1 MKRIKRKNVFL
12 VSVIVVSILLLNG
25 CCCYVCPSIS
35 SEISTKD
42 KTKCE
47 VLGALREVTSE
58 TDHRFVKDKL
68 YKLPNIEDAVRI
80 FDDFEICQVDVFSAF
95 HALPGCK
102 DIPFGYIEYPDGMKT
117 HITAVYNTI
126 NDRIEFYK
134 VYKDKM
140 VRMYDN
146 PYVVKAV
153 IS

>member
-1 MKRIKRKNVFL
+1 M
-12 VSVIVVSILLLNG
+12 
-25 CCCYVCPSIS
+25 
-35 SEISTKD
+35 
-42 KTKCE
+42 
-47 VLGALREVTSE
+47 
-58 TDHRFVKDKL
+58 
-68 YKLPNIEDAVRI
+68 RI

-95 HALPGCK
+95 HSIYP

-146 PYVVKAV
+146 PYVVKVV

>member
-1 MKRIKRKNVFL
+1 MERKKKKNVFL
-12 VSVIVVSILLLNG
+12 ASVIIVSILLLNG
-25 CCCYVCPSIS
+25 CCYVCPPVNL
-35 SEISTKD
+35 EMSTTD

-47 VLGALREVTSE
+47 VLGALRKVTSE

-68 YKLPNIEDAVRI
+68 YKLPNLEDAMRI
-80 FDDFEICQVDVFSAF
+80 FNDFEICQVDVFSAF
-95 HALPGCK
+95 HFIHP

-117 HITAVYNTI
+117 HITMVYN
-126 NDRIEFYK
+126 DVDDEMEVYK